1 MVRARIRQH
10 VNPLSIKYKK
20 TIPLPNWDSIYT
32 NINNPLHLDIGCAR
46 GKFLL
51 KMALLYPNINFL
63 GIEIREA
70 LVIEANENCNDLQL
84 SNLHFL
90 FCNINTHIDLLL
102 KSFQPGILNCVSVQ
116 FPDPWFK
123 RSHQKRRV
131 TQADLVCTVSNN
143 LSNNGY
149 IFLQSDI
156 QSITNEME
164 EEFMKNSVLYKHYEK
179 NCLTN
184 NYFTI
189 LTEREAAT
197 LNKNKSVYR
206 TLLQPAYKYS

>member
-1 MVRARIRQH
+1 MARIRIRQH

-20 TIPLPNWDSIYT
+20 NIFLPSWDEIYINT
-32 NINNPLHLDIGCAR
+32 NNPLHLDIGCAR

-51 KMALLYPNINFL
+51 KMALLYPDINFL
-63 GIEIREA
+63 GIEIRES
-70 LVIEANENCNDLQL
+70 LVIEANENCNRLKL
-84 SNLHFL
+84 SNLYFL
-90 FCNINTHIDLLL
+90 FCNINTHIEPLLQ
-102 KSFQPGILNCVSVQ
+102 SFQPGILNCVSIQ

-131 TQADLVCTVSNN
+131 AQADLICTVSNN
-143 LSNNGY
+143 LSKNGY

-156 QSITNEME
+156 QSITREME
-164 EEFMKNSVLYKHYEK
+164 GEFMKNSALYEHYERTG
-179 NCLTN
+179 LTA

-197 LNKNKSVYR
+197 LNKSKSVYR
-206 TLLQPAYKYS
+206 TLLQPAHNYN